1 MIRDYSEDELY
12 LLNMYKADTVAEL
25 MDMLDNSRQFAAD
38 SISADMVSNLMLK
51 VGYLTDEELKSLQK
65 QYKKLI
71 IIVYCQKTAC
81 QG

>member
-65 QYKKLI
+65 
-71 IIVYCQKTAC
+71 
-81 QG
+81 

>member
-1 MIRDYSEDELY
+1 MTETIRDYSDDELY

-65 QYKKLI
+65 
-71 IIVYCQKTAC
+71 
-81 QG
+81 

>member
-38 SISADMVSNLMLK
+38 SISADMGSNLMLK

-65 QYKKLI
+65 
-71 IIVYCQKTAC
+71 
-81 QG
+81 

>member
-51 VGYLTDEELKSLQK
+51 VGYLTDEELKSWQK
-65 QYKKLI
+65 
-71 IIVYCQKTAC
+71 
-81 QG
+81 

>member
-51 VGYLTDEELKSLQK
+51 VGYLTVEELKSLQK
-65 QYKKLI
+65 
-71 IIVYCQKTAC
+71 
-81 QG
+81 

>member
-1 MIRDYSEDELY
+1 MIREYNEDELY

-65 QYKKLI
+65 
-71 IIVYCQKTAC
+71 
-81 QG
+81 